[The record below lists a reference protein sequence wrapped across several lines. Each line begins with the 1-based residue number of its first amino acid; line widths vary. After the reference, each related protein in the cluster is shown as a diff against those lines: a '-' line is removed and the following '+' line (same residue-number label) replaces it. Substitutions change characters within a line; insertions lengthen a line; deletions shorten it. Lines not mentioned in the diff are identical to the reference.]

1 MCAGLSFQRVSFFF
15 VPHDRDRKG
24 FTMIQR
30 VALVLAAFALLV
42 IAGCSKAPEAEMQAA
57 NNAINAA
64 RSAEAEQYVPN
75 AFRMASDTLNAAMAA
90 KNEQDSKFAL
100 FRGYG
105 KSKEMFIR
113 AQALAEE
120 ASAKAA
126 EEKERVRQEVTN
138 LITEAQAAIDAANA
152 AYAKAPKG
160 KGNKAELELIKTDLV
175 GVAAQ
180 FEEAKNDFNAG
191 KYLTAKSKVQAV
203 MQKANSITQEI
214 ATAAGMK
221 K

>member
-1 MCAGLSFQRVSFFF
+1 
-15 VPHDRDRKG
+15 
-24 FTMIQR
+24 MIQR

-57 NNAINAA
+57 SNAINAA

-90 KNEQDSKFAL
+90 KQEQDSKFAL
-100 FRGYG
+100 FRSYG
-105 KSKEMFIR
+105 KSKETFVR
-113 AQALAEE
+113 AQALAED
-120 ASAKAA
+120 ATAKAA

-138 LITEAQAAIDAANA
+138 LITEAQTALDAANA
-152 AYAKAPKG
+152 AFAKAPKG
-160 KGNKAELELIKTDLV
+160 KGNKAELELIKADLAS
-175 GVAAQ
+175 VAAQ

-191 KYLTAKSKVQAV
+191 KYLTAKSKIQAV
-203 MQKANSITQEI
+203 MQKATSITDEI
-214 ATAAGMK
+214 AAAGMK